1 MKKLLLCLMLALAL
15 SACQPSKINL
25 EPLPVVPEHRR
36 NSAPALPVAIAR
48 AGGEFWTT
56 A

>member
-1 MKKLLLCLMLALAL
+1 MKKLLLFLMLALAL
-15 SACQPSKINL
+15 SACQPLKIDL
-25 EPLPVVPEHRR
+25 EPFPVVPEHRR
-36 NSAPALPVAIAR
+36 NSVPALPGSIAQ